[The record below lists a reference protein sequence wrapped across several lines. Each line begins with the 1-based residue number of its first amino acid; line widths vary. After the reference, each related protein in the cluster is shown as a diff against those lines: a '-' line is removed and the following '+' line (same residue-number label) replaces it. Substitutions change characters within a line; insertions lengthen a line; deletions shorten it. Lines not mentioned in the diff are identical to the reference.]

1 MRSNTFHFD
10 SRLVN
15 SINWQDKR
23 QKRHTPANNTMNS
36 NSTLWRVTHISKP
49 SGKIKQKTTKKKHF
63 RITDDDD
70 ERSARA
76 KTPLSY
82 TDSIIYPIAM
92 NVICARKTISH
103 SEHKLKNKFRCVP
116 QLTPVIK
123 INFFIWKMSVGSFFC
138 VCPFCCSAVVVYLT
152 RSFHW
157 CAVQIVRSSWW
168 CVV

>member
-15 SINWQDKR
+15 SINWQDER
-23 QKRHTPANNTMNS
+23 QKKAHTSQQHNEQQQYAVKS
-36 NSTLWRVTHISKP
+36 HTHIETQWEDKA
-49 SGKIKQKTTKKKHF
+49 KDNQKKHF

-138 VCPFCCSAVVVYLT
+138 VCPFCCSAVVAYLT

-157 CAVQIVRSSWW
+157 CAVQIVRSS
-168 CVV
+168 